1 MNMLPY
7 RNALGGALAA
17 LALQSCGLS
26 DRPPAGPRAVAWVNG
41 VAIDARELDALVR
54 ARRGLANPYDESA
67 AQAEPVPVDPQAAL
81 QDLVLAEV
89 LAQAAVGRGL
99 DRQADVAAELAL
111 QRKTLLG
118 RQLVRELLGEI
129 DVGADELER
138 RYRDLPAEQEYDV
151 RHVLVADEATALSL
165 IAQLDAGAPVETLA
179 RQHTIDPQS
188 RDGRLGWLMPN
199 QLERPFAEA
208 LEKLAPGQHAPRP
221 VRTSHG
227 WHVVRLEARR
237 ALPKAPFDEVRAALR
252 EQLLHERLQTR
263 LHALRNQAAVQ
274 LGSQPGLAMNRS
286 GR

>member
-7 RNALGGALAA
+7 RNAFGGALAA

-26 DRPPAGPRAVAWVNG
+26 DRPPDEHRAVAWVNG

-54 ARRGLANPYDESA
+54 ARRGLANPYDENSP
-67 AQAEPVPVDPQAAL
+67 QAEPAAVDTQAAL

-89 LAQAAVGRGL
+89 LAQAAMGRGL
-99 DRQADVAAELAL
+99 DRQPDVAAELTL

-118 RQLVRELLGEI
+118 QQLVRELLGEI
-129 DVGADELER
+129 EVGADELER

-165 IAQLDAGAPVETLA
+165 IAQLDAGAPIETLA

-208 LEKLAPGQHAPRP
+208 LETLAPGQHAARP
-221 VRTSHG
+221 VHTSYG

-237 ALPKAPFDEVRAALR
+237 ALPKPPFEEVRAALR
-252 EQLLHERLQTR
+252 EQLLQERLQTR
-263 LHALRNQAAVQ
+263 LHTLRAEATVR
-274 LGSQPGLAMNRS
+274 LRSQPGLATLGS